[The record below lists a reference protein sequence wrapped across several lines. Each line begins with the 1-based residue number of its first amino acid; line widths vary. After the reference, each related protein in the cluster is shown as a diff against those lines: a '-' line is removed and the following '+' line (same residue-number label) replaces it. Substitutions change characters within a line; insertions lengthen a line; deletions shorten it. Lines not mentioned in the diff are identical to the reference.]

1 MCTNPSFSGFVKLKN
16 THTIILKV
24 HLDDS
29 EERCL
34 EFPVNP
40 DSTCEDVLAC
50 VNSESGEGSAII
62 TQVYNGQ
69 ERKVGEYEKL
79 YEILREWEHDS
90 KEVKFYLRHDRSEAQ
105 TDENTTNLSSEEYDD
120 YMLEV
125 DGQRNRPRNGMRG
138 PPPRNELPGGVDLT
152 LNELQD
158 MAARQQHQIESQQ
171 QVLVAKEQRLKF
183 LKQQEQKQQQIS
195 AENERLK
202 KLRDK
207 IESQE
212 MKLKKL
218 RELRGEVEKQQSNNG
233 NLNSELESVKA
244 LFTEKEKELVMAVA
258 KVEQLTQQLEEIRKE
273 RANQKNGE
281 KSAAAIELEKLKQEL
296 MLRNKMNEQQN
307 SKLNAHREMLS
318 KRKEEISRMDNRIHE
333 LQQRLKK
340 KKAQQAEQQKQ
351 LANQNKGSNRP
362 IGTNIA
368 AIEPYIQYSNKQEN
382 GDDIDLKSGFAKQD
396 PKYQTL
402 PTNTKFSLPDMSTIV
417 NKESESKEQNNNN
430 TSNQDQLKIPLSV
443 NVNSA
448 GKNMHNGFSQNQLSD
463 SIIKAAQRHQVVSST
478 STNSGHQYA
487 GPPPIPARAATT
499 NLTYFAPRPFG
510 TTYSTNILTN
520 RIQAPI
526 TTVNVHEEVRTSGS
540 GQSSPASSE
549 GSQKE
554 LPHDMH
560 GPLSID
566 PLQPTGVPTVYGKN
580 GQESVGDGVKIQKS
594 QDQVDSSQGISSK
607 GVIENGHNTSKD
619 SPPSSHSSGSDN
631 SLNVVNSNTAT
642 NITKQP
648 MRYASKNLIA
658 NTYMGRLGPEAMKKY
673 QQNFNLI
680 YNGGLSGNQDD
691 KKDSETKNENV
702 SNIPLSPT
710 RHGHQHGLHSPGSP
724 HYTDIASD
732 KVSHNRST
740 PKTIRRRHSDSENE
754 DMTKLLQKYNVH
766 SSQNQ
771 QSGFSFNNMQLETQA
786 TSFMDQIPEK
796 VPVDDMGNLV
806 DVQNTDDKQSDSNSS
821 SSISPAQSPTI
832 KIETNKDIVV
842 RRKKTNLKNSNSV
855 KNANRVSFD
864 PLALLLDA
872 SLEGELELVKRCA
885 SQVANVSESND
896 EGITALHNAIC
907 AGHYDIVTFLV
918 EFGCD
923 VNSPDS
929 DGWTPLHCAASC
941 NNLPMVKFLVEHG
954 ACIFATTISDQETA
968 AEKCEEEEE
977 GFDSCSDYLYSIQE
991 KLGILNNGVVY
1002 AVFDYEGQHPDELS
1016 FSIGNE
1022 ILVLKKGDEQE
1033 KEWWWSKI
1041 SEKEGYIPRNLIGLY
1056 PRVLPQPTSS
1066 DS

>member
-1 MCTNPSFSGFVKLKN
+1 MERQHGKFSY
-16 THTIILKV
+16 
-24 HLDDS
+24 DS
-29 EERCL
+29 NEEDWDL
-34 EFPVNP
+34 TTLQF
-40 DSTCEDVLAC
+40 L
-50 VNSESGEGSAII
+50 NSE
-62 TQVYNGQ
+62 
-69 ERKVGEYEKL
+69 
-79 YEILREWEHDS
+79 
-90 KEVKFYLRHDRSEAQ
+90 
-105 TDENTTNLSSEEYDD
+105 
-120 YMLEV
+120 LESYV
-125 DGQRNRPRNGMRG
+125 NM
-138 PPPRNELPGGVDLT
+138 LPGGVDLT
-152 LNELQD
+152 LTELQD

-183 LKQQEQKQQQIS
+183 LKQQEQKQQQITV
-195 AENERLK
+195 ENERLK

-207 IESQE
+207 IETQE
-212 MKLKKL
+212 MKLRKL

-233 NLNSELESVKA
+233 NLNSELDSVKA

-258 KVEQLTQQLEEIRKE
+258 KVEQLTQQLEEIKKD

-318 KRKEEISRMDNRIHE
+318 KRKDEVSKMDNRIQE

-340 KKAQQAEQQKQ
+340 KKAQQAEQHKQ
-351 LANQNKGSNRP
+351 MANQNKGSNRP
-362 IGTNIA
+362 IGSNIA

-382 GDDIDLKSGFAKQD
+382 GDIDLKSEFAKQD

-402 PTNTKFSLPDMSTIV
+402 PTNTKFSLPEKSKSSKD
-417 NKESESKEQNNNN
+417 NEGKEQNNNN
-430 TSNQDQLKIPLSV
+430 TTKQEQIRIPLSV
-443 NVNSA
+443 NVNSDA
-448 GKNMHNGFSQNQLSD
+448 KTVQNGFSQNQLSS
-463 SIIKAAQRHQVVSST
+463 SIIKAAKRHQSMSTT
-478 STNSGHQYA
+478 STTNSISQSYSA
-487 GPPPIPARAATT
+487 PPPIPARAATT
-499 NLTYFAPRPFG
+499 NLTYLAPRPFG
-510 TTYSTNILTN
+510 TTYSTNVLTN
-520 RIQAPI
+520 RIHAPVSS
-526 TTVNVHEEVRTSGS
+526 VNVNEEVRTSGS

-554 LPHDMH
+554 LAHDMH
-560 GPLSID
+560 GTLIND
-566 PLQPTGVPTVYGKN
+566 PLQPTGAPTVYVKH
-580 GQESVGDGVKIQKS
+580 GQETNSQQKS
-594 QDQVDSSQGISSK
+594 HDQVDSSRFIGTK
-607 GVIENGHNTSKD
+607 NKVENGHSSAKD
-619 SPPSSHSSGSDN
+619 SPPNSNSGGSDN
-631 SLNVVNSNTAT
+631 SLNNVPNGGTST
-642 NITKQP
+642 NISKQP
-648 MRYASKNLIA
+648 LRYASKNLIA

-673 QQNFNLI
+673 QQNFNML
-680 YNGGLSGNQDD
+680 YSGEASEKTDN
-691 KKDSETKNENV
+691 KKDLETKDQNKNDNV
-702 SNIPLSPT
+702 TSQGSPLSPT
-710 RHGHQHGLHSPGSP
+710 RHGLQPQHGLHSPGSP

-732 KVSHNRST
+732 KVSHNRNT
-740 PKTIRRRHSDSENE
+740 PRTIRRRHSDSENE
-754 DMTKLLQKYNVH
+754 DMTKLLHKYNVH
-766 SSQNQ
+766 SPQHQQNA
-771 QSGFSFNNMQLETQA
+771 FNFNNMQHETQA

-796 VPVDDMGNLV
+796 VPVDDLGNLV
-806 DVQNTDDKQSDSNSS
+806 DVQMTDDKNSDSNTP
-821 SSISPAQSPTI
+821 SSISPVESP
-832 KIETNKDIVV
+832 KIEQTTVV
-842 RRKKTNLKNSNSV
+842 RRKKTNLKHANSI

-977 GFDSCSDYLYSIQE
+977 GFDNCSDYLYSIQE
-991 KLGILNNGVVY
+991 KLGILNNGAVY
-1002 AVFDYEGQHPDELS
+1002 AVFDYDGQNSDELS
-1016 FSIGNE
+1016 FTIGDE
-1022 ILVLKKGDEQE
+1022 ITVLKKGDEHE

-1041 SEKEGYIPRNLIGLY
+1041 SQKEGYIPRNLVGLY
-1056 PRVLPQPTSS
+1056 PRVLPDQSSS

>member
-1 MCTNPSFSGFVKLKN
+1 MLQDGDVEEK
-16 THTIILKV
+16 IILKV

-50 VNSESGEGSAII
+50 VQESGEGPAIL
-62 TQVYNGQ
+62 TQLANGH
-69 ERKVGEYEKL
+69 EHRLGEHEKL
-79 YEILREWEHDS
+79 YEILSEWEHDRQ
-90 KEVKFYLRHDRSEAQ
+90 EVKFFLRHDNKNIPEEYTDKIPSEPPSV
-105 TDENTTNLSSEEYDD
+105 DLSSEVSEED

-125 DGQRNRPRNGMRG
+125 DGQRSRSRNGMRG
-138 PPPRNELPGGVDLT
+138 PPSSRNVLPGGVDLT
-152 LNELQD
+152 LTELQD

-183 LKQQEQKQQQIS
+183 LKQQEQKQQQITV
-195 AENERLK
+195 ENERLK

-207 IESQE
+207 IETQE
-212 MKLKKL
+212 MKLRKL

-233 NLNSELESVKA
+233 NLNSELDSVKA

-258 KVEQLTQQLEEIRKE
+258 KVEQLTQQLEEIKKE

-318 KRKEEISRMDNRIHE
+318 KRKEEVSKMDNRIQE

-340 KKAQQAEQQKQ
+340 KKAQQAEQHKQ
-351 LANQNKGSNRP
+351 MANQNKGSNRP
-362 IGTNIA
+362 IGSNIA
-368 AIEPYIQYSNKQEN
+368 AIEPYLQYSNKQEN
-382 GDDIDLKSGFAKQD
+382 GDIDLKSEFAKQD

-402 PTNTKFSLPDMSTIV
+402 PTNTKFALPEKSKISKD
-417 NKESESKEQNNNN
+417 ESKEQNNN
-430 TSNQDQLKIPLSV
+430 TTKQEQMRIPLSV
-443 NVNSA
+443 NVNSDS
-448 GKNMHNGFSQNQLSD
+448 KSVQNGFSQNQLSS
-463 SIIKAAQRHQVVSST
+463 SIIKAAQRHQSMSTT
-478 STNSGHQYA
+478 STTNSISQSYSA
-487 GPPPIPARAATT
+487 PPPIPARAATT
-499 NLTYFAPRPFG
+499 NLTYLAPRPFG
-510 TTYSTNILTN
+510 TTYSTNVLTN
-520 RIQAPI
+520 RIHAPVSS
-526 TTVNVHEEVRTSGS
+526 VNVNEEVRTSGS

-560 GPLSID
+560 GTLIND
-566 PLQPTGVPTVYGKN
+566 PLQPTGAPTVYVKH
-580 GQESVGDGVKIQKS
+580 GQENNSQQKS
-594 QDQVDSSQGISSK
+594 HDQVDSSR
-607 GVIENGHNTSKD
+607 VIGTKNKVENGHSSSKD
-619 SPPSSHSSGSDN
+619 SPPNSNSGGSDN
-631 SLNVVNSNTAT
+631 SLNNGGTST
-642 NITKQP
+642 NISKQP
-648 MRYASKNLIA
+648 LRYASKNLIA

-673 QQNFNLI
+673 QQNFNML
-680 YNGGLSGNQDD
+680 YSGDTSEKTDN
-691 KKDSETKNENV
+691 KKDSETKDLNKNDNV
-702 SNIPLSPT
+702 PSQGSPLSPT
-710 RHGHQHGLHSPGSP
+710 RHGHQHPQGLHSPGSP

-732 KVSHNRST
+732 KVSHNRNT
-740 PKTIRRRHSDSENE
+740 PRTIRRRHSDSENE
-754 DMTKLLQKYNVH
+754 DMTKLLHKYNVH
-766 SSQNQ
+766 SPQHQQNA
-771 QSGFSFNNMQLETQA
+771 FNFNNMQHETQA

-796 VPVDDMGNLV
+796 VPVDDLGNLV
-806 DVQNTDDKQSDSNSS
+806 DVQMTDEKNSDSNTS
-821 SSISPAQSPTI
+821 SSISPVESP
-832 KIETNKDIVV
+832 KIEQTTVV
-842 RRKKTNLKNSNSV
+842 RRKKTNLKHANSI

-977 GFDSCSDYLYSIQE
+977 GFDNCSDYLYSIQE
-991 KLGILNNGVVY
+991 KLGILNNGAVY
-1002 AVFDYEGQHPDELS
+1002 AVFDYDGLNSDELS
-1016 FSIGNE
+1016 FTIGDE
-1022 ILVLKKGDEQE
+1022 ITVLKKGDEHE

-1041 SEKEGYIPRNLIGLY
+1041 SKTEGYIPRNLVGLY
-1056 PRVLPQPTSS
+1056 PRVLPDQTSS